1 MRLSVFCLLML
12 ASFLVP
18 GLAFADSYNP
28 SKIAE
33 CIEDN
38 TDARVSTETIRKYC
52 VCMNGKMPLG
62 ETQSV
67 TEWEK
72 GHPVE
77 MAVCDRE
84 AGWR

>member
-1 MRLSVFCLLML
+1 MRLAVVCLFVLGL
-12 ASFLVP
+12 FLTC
-18 GLAFADSYNP
+18 GIALADSYNP
-28 SKIAE
+28 NRIAE

-38 TDARVSTETIRKYC
+38 TDARVSTETLRKWC

-62 ETQSV
+62 ETQSI

-72 GHPVE
+72 SHPVE
-77 MAVCDRE
+77 MAICDRE